1 MRRIFNLL
9 HKVVILLAILAVI
22 IEDETVKRA
31 FALMGLLA
39 MLVLEYEEDDNN
51 ENNNNNGKDEIRTGN
66 VRPVWAVRE
75 GVLRTQQLFDRRPPL
90 L

>member
-39 MLVLEYEEDDNN
+39 MLVLEYEEDENN
-51 ENNNNNGKDEIRTGN
+51 ENNNNNGKDEIRKGMC
-66 VRPVWAVRE
+66 
-75 GVLRTQQLFDRRPPL
+75 
-90 L
+90 

>member
-9 HKVVILLAILAVI
+9 HKVVILLGALAVI
-22 IEDETVKRA
+22 IEDEPVKRA

-51 ENNNNNGKDEIRTGN
+51 ENNNNNGKDEIRKGMC
-66 VRPVWAVRE
+66 
-75 GVLRTQQLFDRRPPL
+75 
-90 L
+90 